1 MSGGLEVRGVS
12 GLIANVHVAKAEIG
26 RNIRAAMQREGKNQ
40 HEDTVQEAPK
50 RTGFLA
56 AHTRLEFSP
65 EGLTFTVGYD
75 ETDWADAGLYPYFYP
90 VILGSS
96 TQSANDFLFRV
107 HEAHRER
114 VTRAVGDAIRR
125 GVESVRA

>member
-1 MSGGLEVRGVS
+1 MPKPGMILMNSAALVPSWMKFSSSLTVR
-12 GLIANVHVAKAEIG
+12 
-26 RNIRAAMQREGKNQ
+26 
-40 HEDTVQEAPK
+40 
-50 RTGFLA
+50 
-56 AHTRLEFSP
+56 RLEFSP

-75 ETDWADAGLYPYFYP
+75 ETDWAEAGMYPYFYP

-125 GVESVRA
+125 GVEGVRA